1 MTAVVRPAAEGDMA
15 AVAAVYAHHVLT
27 GLATFEE
34 EPPDAAEMARRR
46 AALVERGLPYLVAA
60 EGGRVIGYAYAGP
73 YRARI
78 AYRFSLEDSIYLD
91 PAATGRGIGRA
102 LLERLLAE
110 SAAWG
115 ARQMVAVIGDS
126 ANAGS
131 IALHARLGFRRVGT
145 LEAVGFKFGRWVDSV
160 LMQRP
165 LGDGS
170 ATAPR

>member
-34 EPPDAAEMARRR
+34 EPPDTAEMARRR
-46 AALVERGLPYLVAA
+46 AALAERGLPYLVAE
-60 EGGRVIGYAYAGP
+60 EGGRVLGYAYAGP